1 LFIFVRNYFYSLFKI
16 EKTIM
21 DNIYDTGYNTTQHN
35 KIQMSKVIDN
45 KDAENYST
53 YLGEKGYSIFKECL
67 SVDEQHYIRNELTM
81 KPHIP
86 KSPIQPTPFPIYLES
101 PLKLYI
107 PRYFGIE
114 TYGPPERILI
124 KPGDNINVEF
134 AGDLRPY
141 QNAIVDKYIKHVS
154 ASGGGLLDV
163 DPGKGKTVMALNI
176 ISKLQKS
183 TLVIVHKSF
192 LLNQWIER
200 IQQFLPG
207 ARVGRIQGQIID
219 TQDKDI
225 VIGMLQSLSMKE
237 YPKDTFQQF
246 GLAIYDECFPHD
258 TLVHTSHGP
267 MMIGR
272 LYKIWSQYNTQ
283 GYSCID
289 GDAVEMPKILS
300 YNMTTERFEYSN
312 MTHAWRRQ
320 RDELLRVYLLGGSF
334 VCTPEHKIL
343 TQGGYKCANQLVI
356 GDVIECLY
364 TANPDGVDG
373 CASMISGSGHESR
386 GKYKIPPIGSSTS
399 SPNAFLYYEKVSVE
413 EYNALSVPKLKTST
427 PPRRDIDVYDIEVAD
442 NHNFVLRLKDGRFYN
457 PIVSNCHHMGAEV
470 FSRCMMKVNTTYTL
484 GLSGTMS
491 RKDGLTKVFEMFIG
505 PVVHK
510 EKSELEHKV
519 VVKGIMYSV
528 EDEVF
533 NEMQYDYM
541 GNPKFSTMI
550 SKLCNY
556 NRRSEFILRV
566 IAAELELNPA
576 QQIMILAH
584 NKTLLTYLHDAITTR
599 KIGERAVLD
608 AGTQAQGITGLVGY
622 YVGGMKEAALK
633 ESEKKKII
641 IATYAMASEGLDIK
655 TLTTLILASPK
666 TDVCQSVGRIL
677 RQKHSSPLVVDIID
691 GHDIFMSQWYKRRKY
706 YKSQDYKILV
716 CDNTEYDVEEYKNDL
731 AKWKVSWAPKSDG
744 AGASV
749 SKKTQVVKT
758 KVGVAPVKGNTKGNT
773 KVKTI
778 AEKLNIKINVK
789 GKHNKKEDDD
799 EDDIETDNDNEEVDE
814 RTYSDSDSDDD
825 NESSIHEKKRK
836 ATRGKSGL
844 AGKGCLID
852 ITKL

>member
-1 LFIFVRNYFYSLFKI
+1 
-16 EKTIM
+16 
-21 DNIYDTGYNTTQHN
+21 
-35 KIQMSKVIDN
+35 MSKADDN
-45 KDAENYST
+45 NNNYST

-81 KPHIP
+81 KPYIP

-114 TYGPPERILI
+114 TYGPPDRILI
-124 KPGDNINVEF
+124 KPGDNVNVEF

-141 QNAIVDKYIKHVS
+141 QNAIVDKYIKHVG
-154 ASGGGLLDV
+154 ACGGGLLDV

-219 TQDKDI
+219 TENKDI

-237 YPKDTFQQF
+237 YPKDTFEQF
-246 GLAIYDECFPHD
+246 GLAIYDECFPYD
-258 TLVHTSHGP
+258 TLVHTSRGP
-267 MMIGR
+267 MMIGK
-272 LYKIWSQYNTQ
+272 LYEKWAQYNMQ

-289 GDAVEMPKILS
+289 ADAIECGKKVSNELPKILS
-300 YNMTTERFEYSN
+300 YNLSTERFEYSS

-320 RDELLRVYLLGGSF
+320 RDELLKVYLLGGSF
-334 VCTPEHKIL
+334 TCTPDHKIL
-343 TQGGYKCANQLVI
+343 THDGYKCANQLVM
-356 GDVIECLY
+356 GDKIQCLY
-364 TANPDGVDG
+364 TPNPDDID
-373 CASMISGSGHESR
+373 ASNTMPGYESS
-386 GKYKIPPIGSSTS
+386 GKYKILPLGPSTS

-413 EYNALSVPKLKTST
+413 EYYALITPSSNVKKLATST
-427 PPRRDIDVYDIEVAD
+427 STPRQTPTPTPPPPPPPPPPRRDIDVYDIEVAD

-510 EKSELEHKV
+510 EKAEPEHKV
-519 VVKGIMYSV
+519 LVKGLVYSV
-528 EDEVF
+528 DDEVF
-533 NEMQYDYM
+533 NETQYDYM

-584 NKTLLTYLHDAITTR
+584 NKTLLTYLHDAISSR
-599 KIGERAVLD
+599 KIGEKSVLD
-608 AGTQAQGITGLVGY
+608 TGTQAQGITGLVGY

-677 RQKHSSPLVVDIID
+677 RQKHSSPLVIDIID

-716 CDNTEYDVEEYKNDL
+716 CDNTEYDTQGFKNDL
-731 AKWKVSWAPKSDG
+731 AKWKVSWAPKGEGGSS
-744 AGASV
+744 SV
-749 SKKTQVVKT
+749 SKKTQATKNKVAAPALAATKT
-758 KVGVAPVKGNTKGNT
+758 TATKG
-773 KVKTI
+773 KSI

-789 GKHNKKEDDD
+789 GKQNRDDDEDDD
-799 EDDIETDNDNEEVDE
+799 EDDNYECNSDDDNEEVDE
-814 RTYSDSDSDDD
+814 RTYGDSGDDD
-825 NESSIHEKKRK
+825 DEEKESSMHEKKRK
-836 ATRGKSGL
+836 TMRGKSGL
-844 AGKGCLID
+844 VGKGCLID

>member
-1 LFIFVRNYFYSLFKI
+1 
-16 EKTIM
+16 
-21 DNIYDTGYNTTQHN
+21 
-35 KIQMSKVIDN
+35 MSKED
-45 KDAENYST
+45 DNYST

-114 TYGPPERILI
+114 TYGPPDRILI
-124 KPGDNINVEF
+124 KPGDNVNVEF

-141 QNAIVDKYIKHVS
+141 QNAIVDKYIKHVG

-246 GLAIYDECFPHD
+246 GLAIYDECFPYD
-258 TLVHTSHGP
+258 TLVHTSRGP
-267 MMIGR
+267 MMIGK
-272 LYKIWSQYNTQ
+272 LYDKWAQYNTQ

-289 GDAVEMPKILS
+289 ADAIECGKKVSNELPKILS
-300 YNMTTERFEYSN
+300 YNISTERFEYSN

-334 VCTPEHKIL
+334 VCTPDHKIL
-343 TQGGYKCANQLVI
+343 TQNGYKCANHLVM
-356 GDVIECLY
+356 GDKIECLY
-364 TANPDGVDG
+364 TPNPYDIDV
-373 CASMISGSGHESR
+373 SMTIPGYESR
-386 GKYKIPPIGSSTS
+386 GKYKVPPLGPSTS
-399 SPNAFLYYEKVSVE
+399 SSSAFLYYEKVSVE
-413 EYNALSVPKLKTST
+413 EYNALRVPKVKKLATSTST
-427 PPRRDIDVYDIEVAD
+427 PRKDIDVYDIEVAD

-510 EKSELEHKV
+510 EKAESEHKV
-519 VVKGIMYSV
+519 LVKGLVYSV
-528 EDEVF
+528 DDEVF
-533 NEMQYDYM
+533 NETQYDYM

-584 NKTLLTYLHDAITTR
+584 NKTLLTYLHDAISSR
-599 KIGERAVLD
+599 KIGEKAVLD

-677 RQKHSSPLVVDIID
+677 RQKHSSPLVIDIID

-716 CDNTEYDVEEYKNDL
+716 CDNTEYDTQDFKNDL
-731 AKWKVSWAPKSDG
+731 VKWKVSWAPKG
-744 AGASV
+744 EGV
-749 SKKTQVVKT
+749 SKKTQAAKT
-758 KVGVAPVKGNTKGNT
+758 KVVVVAPTKTAPKGKS
-773 KVKTI
+773 I

-789 GKHNKKEDDD
+789 GGIAKKGKNSED
-799 EDDIETDNDNEEVDE
+799 EDEDNDNYECSSDDDNEEVDE
-814 RTYSDSDSDDD
+814 RTYSDSDGDD
-825 NESSIHEKKRK
+825 NESSMHEKKRK
-836 ATRGKSGL
+836 TMRGKSGL
-844 AGKGCLID
+844 VGKGCLID

>member
-1 LFIFVRNYFYSLFKI
+1 
-16 EKTIM
+16 
-21 DNIYDTGYNTTQHN
+21 
-35 KIQMSKVIDN
+35 MSKAGD
-45 KDAENYST
+45 KCDNYST

-114 TYGPPERILI
+114 TYGPPDQILI
-124 KPGDNINVEF
+124 KPGNTIDIEF

-141 QNAIVDKYIKHVS
+141 QNAIVDKYIKHVGV
-154 ASGGGLLDV
+154 SGGGLLDV

-246 GLAIYDECFPHD
+246 GLAIYDECFPYD
-258 TLVHTSHGP
+258 TLVHTSSGP
-267 MMIGR
+267 MMIGK
-272 LYKIWSQYNTQ
+272 LYGLWTQQKAQ

-289 GDAVEMPKILS
+289 ADAIECGKKVSNELPKILS
-300 YNMTTERFEYSN
+300 YNMTTSRFEYSN

-320 RDELLRVYLLGGSF
+320 RDELVRVYLLGGSF

-343 TQGGYKCANQLVI
+343 TQGGYKCANQLAM
-356 GDVIECLY
+356 GDKIQCLY
-364 TANPDGVDG
+364 TPNPDDVDG
-373 CASMISGSGHESR
+373 SANMIPGTGNESR
-386 GKYKIPPIGSSTS
+386 GKYKVPPLGPFTS
-399 SPNAFLYYEKVSVE
+399 LPNAFLYYEKVSVE
-413 EYNALSVPKLKTST
+413 EYNAPSVPKLP
-427 PPRRDIDVYDIEVAD
+427 PPRKDIDVYDIEVAD

-528 EDEVF
+528 DDEVF
-533 NEMQYDYM
+533 NETQYDYM

-584 NKTLLTYLHDAITTR
+584 NKTLLTYLHDAITNR
-599 KIGERAVLD
+599 KIGEKAVLD

-731 AKWKVSWAPKSDG
+731 SKWKVSWAPKGESAG
-744 AGASV
+744 AGAGV
-749 SKKTQVVKT
+749 SKRIQAAKT
-758 KVGVAPVKGNTKGNT
+758 KVAAAAAAPTKTATKG
-773 KVKTI
+773 KSI

-789 GKHNKKEDDD
+789 GKHNRKEDDD
-799 EDDIETDNDNEEVDE
+799 DNEDEIETDNDADNDNEEVDE
-814 RTYSDSDSDDD
+814 RTYSDSDDDD
-825 NESSIHEKKRK
+825 NNESSMHEKKRK
-836 ATRGKSGL
+836 NTRGKSGL

>member
-1 LFIFVRNYFYSLFKI
+1 MVKDTRR
-16 EKTIM
+16 
-21 DNIYDTGYNTTQHN
+21 DNNNNNNNNNN
-35 KIQMSKVIDN
+35 KMSKADDN
-45 KDAENYST
+45 NHST

-114 TYGPPERILI
+114 TYGPPDRILI
-124 KPGDNINVEF
+124 KPGNTIDVEF

-141 QNAIVDKYIKHVS
+141 QNAIVDKYIKHVG
-154 ASGGGLLDV
+154 ACGGGLLDV

-183 TLVIVHKSF
+183 ALVIVHKSF

-219 TQDKDI
+219 TENKDI

-246 GLAIYDECFPHD
+246 GLAIYDECFPYD

-267 MMIGR
+267 MMIGK
-272 LYKIWSQYNTQ
+272 LYDKWAQYNTQ
-283 GYSCID
+283 GYTCID
-289 GDAVEMPKILS
+289 ADAIECGKKVSNELPKILS
-300 YNMTTERFEYSN
+300 YNTTTNRFEYSN
-312 MTHAWRRQ
+312 MTHAWKRY

-334 VCTPEHKIL
+334 ICTPEHKIL
-343 TQGGYKCANQLVI
+343 TRGGYKCANQLTI
-356 GDVIECLY
+356 GDTIECLY
-364 TANPDGVDG
+364 TPNPNDID
-373 CASMISGSGHESR
+373 ASMIPGYESR
-386 GKYKIPPIGSSTS
+386 GKYKIPPLGPSTS
-399 SPNAFLYYEKVSVE
+399 LPNAFLYYEKVSVE
-413 EYNALSVPKLKTST
+413 EYYALSVPKAQS
-427 PPRRDIDVYDIEVAD
+427 PRKDIDVYDIEVAD
-442 NHNFVLRLKDGRFYN
+442 NHNFVLRLKDGRYYN

-510 EKSELEHKV
+510 EKAESEHKV
-519 VVKGIMYSV
+519 VVKGIVYSV
-528 EDEVF
+528 DDEVF
-533 NEMQYDYM
+533 NETQYDYM

-556 NRRSEFILRV
+556 NRRSEFILRA

-584 NKTLLTYLHDAITTR
+584 NKTLLTYLHDAISSR
-599 KIGERAVLD
+599 KIGEKSVLD

-677 RQKHSSPLVVDIID
+677 RTKHSSPLVIDIID
-691 GHDIFMSQWYKRRKY
+691 EHDIFMSQWYKRRKY

-716 CDNTEYDVEEYKNDL
+716 CDNTEYDTQDFKNDL
-731 AKWKVSWAPKSDG
+731 AKWKVSWAPKGEGVSG
-744 AGASV
+744 GV
-749 SKKTQVVKT
+749 SKKIQTQAAKT
-758 KVGVAPVKGNTKGNT
+758 KVAAPAATKTATKG
-773 KVKTI
+773 KSI

-789 GKHNKKEDDD
+789 GGMAKKGKNSDDD
-799 EDDIETDNDNEEVDE
+799 DDDDDNYECSSDNDNEEVDE
-814 RTYSDSDSDDD
+814 RTYSDSDSDDK
-825 NESSIHEKKRK
+825 SSMHEKKRK
-836 ATRGKSGL
+836 TTRGKSGL

>member
-1 LFIFVRNYFYSLFKI
+1 
-16 EKTIM
+16 
-21 DNIYDTGYNTTQHN
+21 
-35 KIQMSKVIDN
+35 MSKSDDN
-45 KDAENYST
+45 NNYST

-114 TYGPPERILI
+114 TYGPPDRILI
-124 KPGDNINVEF
+124 KPGDNVNVEF

-141 QNAIVDKYIKHVS
+141 QNAIVDKYIKHVG
-154 ASGGGLLDV
+154 ACGGGLLDV

-219 TQDKDI
+219 TENKDI

-246 GLAIYDECFPHD
+246 GLAIYDECFPYD
-258 TLVHTSHGP
+258 TLVHTSRGP
-267 MMIGR
+267 MMIGK
-272 LYKIWSQYNTQ
+272 LYDKWAQYNTQ

-289 GDAVEMPKILS
+289 ADAIECGKKVSNELPKILS
-300 YNMTTERFEYSN
+300 YNLSTERFEYSN

-334 VCTPEHKIL
+334 VCTPDHKIL
-343 TQGGYKCANQLVI
+343 TQGGYKCANQLVM
-356 GDVIECLY
+356 GDKIQCLY
-364 TANPDGVDG
+364 TPNPYDIDV
-373 CASMISGSGHESR
+373 SMSIPGYESR
-386 GKYKIPPIGSSTS
+386 GKYKVPPLGPSTS
-399 SPNAFLYYEKVSVE
+399 SSNAFLYYEKVSVE
-413 EYNALSVPKLKTST
+413 EYNALARPNVKKLATST
-427 PPRRDIDVYDIEVAD
+427 SPPRKDIDVYDIEVAD

-457 PIVSNCHHMGAEV
+457 PVVSNCHHMGAEV

-510 EKSELEHKV
+510 EKAEPEHKV
-519 VVKGIMYSV
+519 LVKGLVYSV
-528 EDEVF
+528 DDEVF
-533 NEMQYDYM
+533 NETQYDYM

-584 NKTLLTYLHDAITTR
+584 NKTLLTYLHDAISSR
-599 KIGERAVLD
+599 KIGEKAVLD

-677 RQKHSSPLVVDIID
+677 RQKHSSPLVIDIID

-716 CDNTEYDVEEYKNDL
+716 CDNTEYDTQDFKNDL
-731 AKWKVSWAPKSDG
+731 AKWKVSWAPKG
-744 AGASV
+744 ESV
-749 SKKTQVVKT
+749 SKKTQATKAKVVAAAPTKT
-758 KVGVAPVKGNTKGNT
+758 APKGKS
-773 KVKTI
+773 I
-778 AEKLNIKINVK
+778 AEKLNIKINIK
-789 GKHNKKEDDD
+789 GGMAKKGRNSDD
-799 EDDIETDNDNEEVDE
+799 EDEDNIDTDNDNEEVDE
-814 RTYSDSDSDDD
+814 RTYSDSDGDDD
-825 NESSIHEKKRK
+825 ESSMHEKKRK
-836 ATRGKSGL
+836 TMRGKSGL

>member
-1 LFIFVRNYFYSLFKI
+1 
-16 EKTIM
+16 
-21 DNIYDTGYNTTQHN
+21 
-35 KIQMSKVIDN
+35 MSKDDD
-45 KDAENYST
+45 KNYST

-67 SVDEQHYIRNELTM
+67 SVDEQYYIRNELTM

-114 TYGPPERILI
+114 TYGPPDRILI
-124 KPGDNINVEF
+124 KQGNNIDVEF

-141 QNAIVDKYIKHVS
+141 QNAIVDKYIKHVG
-154 ASGGGLLDV
+154 ACGGGLLDV

-183 TLVIVHKSF
+183 ALVIVHKSF

-219 TQDKDI
+219 TENKDI

-246 GLAIYDECFPHD
+246 GLAIYDECFPYD
-258 TLVHTSHGP
+258 TMVHTSRGP
-267 MMIGR
+267 MMIGK
-272 LYKIWSQYNTQ
+272 LYDKWAQYNTQ

-289 GDAVEMPKILS
+289 ADAIESGKKVSNELPKIVS
-300 YNMTTERFEYSN
+300 YNTTTNRFEYSN
-312 MTHAWRRQ
+312 MTHAWRKQ

-343 TQGGYKCANQLVI
+343 TQGGYKCANQLAMGDKI
-356 GDVIECLY
+356 QCLYTPNPGDVIDVN
-364 TANPDGVDG
+364 T
-373 CASMISGSGHESR
+373 CAIPGYESHD
-386 GKYKIPPIGSSTS
+386 KYKIPPIGAIGPSTS

-413 EYNALSVPKLKTST
+413 QYNALITSPNVKKLTTST
-427 PPRRDIDVYDIEVAD
+427 PTPPPPRKDIDVYDIEVAD

-510 EKSELEHKV
+510 EKAESEHKV
-519 VVKGIMYSV
+519 VVKGIVYSV
-528 EDEVF
+528 DDEVF
-533 NEMQYDYM
+533 NETQYDYM

-584 NKTLLTYLHDAITTR
+584 NKTLLTYLHDAITAR
-599 KIGERAVLD
+599 KIGENAVLD

-677 RQKHSSPLVVDIID
+677 RQKHSSPLVIDIID

-716 CDNTEYDVEEYKNDL
+716 CDNTEYDTQGFKNDL
-731 AKWKVSWAPKSDG
+731 VKWKVSWAPKGESAG
-744 AGASV
+744 AGV
-749 SKKTQVVKT
+749 SKKIQTQTSKAKVVS
-758 KVGVAPVKGNTKGNT
+758 VAALVPVKGKS
-773 KVKTI
+773 I
-778 AEKLNIKINVK
+778 AEKLNIKINIK
-789 GKHNKKEDDD
+789 GGMAKKGRNSDD
-799 EDDIETDNDNEEVDE
+799 EDDDGVQIETDDDNEEVDE
-814 RTYSDSDSDDD
+814 RTYSDSGDDD
-825 NESSIHEKKRK
+825 ESSMHEKKRK
-836 ATRGKSGL
+836 TTRGKSGL
-844 AGKGCLID
+844 AEKGCLID

>member
-1 LFIFVRNYFYSLFKI
+1 
-16 EKTIM
+16 
-21 DNIYDTGYNTTQHN
+21 
-35 KIQMSKVIDN
+35 MSKADDN
-45 KDAENYST
+45 NYST

-114 TYGPPERILI
+114 TYGPPDRILI
-124 KPGDNINVEF
+124 KPGNTIDVEF

-141 QNAIVDKYIKHVS
+141 QNAIVDKYIKHVGVC
-154 ASGGGLLDV
+154 GGGLLDV

-219 TQDKDI
+219 TENKDI

-246 GLAIYDECFPHD
+246 GLAIYDECFPYD
-258 TLVHTSHGP
+258 TMVHTSYGP
-267 MMIGR
+267 MMIGK
-272 LYKIWSQYNTQ
+272 LYEKWAQYNMQ

-289 GDAVEMPKILS
+289 ADAIECGKKVSNELPKILS
-300 YNMTTERFEYSN
+300 YNISTERFEYSS

-334 VCTPEHKIL
+334 TCTPDHKIL

-356 GDVIECLY
+356 GDKIQCLY
-364 TANPDGVDG
+364 TPNPDDID
-373 CASMISGSGHESR
+373 ASSTMPGYESR
-386 GKYKIPPIGSSTS
+386 GKYKVPPLGSSTS

-413 EYNALSVPKLKTST
+413 EYNALSGSESKVKKLATST
-427 PPRRDIDVYDIEVAD
+427 SPPRKDIDVYDIEVAD

-457 PIVSNCHHMGAEV
+457 PVVSNCHHMGAEV

-510 EKSELEHKV
+510 EKAEPEHKV
-519 VVKGIMYSV
+519 LVKGLVYSV
-528 EDEVF
+528 DDEVF
-533 NEMQYDYM
+533 NETQYDYM

-584 NKTLLTYLHDAITTR
+584 NKTLLTYLHDAISSR
-599 KIGERAVLD
+599 KIGEKAVLD

-677 RQKHSSPLVVDIID
+677 RQKHSSPLVIDIID

-716 CDNTEYDVEEYKNDL
+716 CDNMEYDTQGFKNDL
-731 AKWKVSWAPKSDG
+731 AKWKVSWAPKGEG
-744 AGASV
+744 AGVRV
-749 SKKTQVVKT
+749 SKKTQATKAKVVAAVPTKT
-758 KVGVAPVKGNTKGNT
+758 ATNGKS
-773 KVKTI
+773 I
-778 AEKLNIKINVK
+778 AEKLNIKINIKGGIAKK
-789 GKHNKKEDDD
+789 GKNIDDEDEDEDEDDD
-799 EDDIETDNDNEEVDE
+799 EVYDVETKDDNEEVDE
-814 RTYSDSDSDDD
+814 RTYSDSDGDDD
-825 NESSIHEKKRK
+825 ESSMHKKKRK
-836 ATRGKSGL
+836 TMRGKSGL
-844 AGKGCLID
+844 VGKGCLID
-852 ITKL
+852 ITNL

>member
-1 LFIFVRNYFYSLFKI
+1 
-16 EKTIM
+16 M
-21 DNIYDTGYNTTQHN
+21 
-35 KIQMSKVIDN
+35 N
-45 KDAENYST
+45 KDDDKNYST

-67 SVDEQHYIRNELTM
+67 SVDEQYYIRNELTM

-114 TYGPPERILI
+114 TYGPPDRILI
-124 KPGDNINVEF
+124 KPGDNIDVEF

-141 QNAIVDKYIKHVS
+141 QNAIVDKYIKHVG
-154 ASGGGLLDV
+154 ACGGGLLDV

-219 TQDKDI
+219 IENKDI

-246 GLAIYDECFPHD
+246 GLAIYDECFPYD
-258 TLVHTSHGP
+258 TLVHTSRGP
-267 MMIGR
+267 MMIGK
-272 LYKIWSQYNTQ
+272 LYEKWTKYNTQ
-283 GYSCID
+283 GYSCVD
-289 GDAVEMPKILS
+289 ADAVESGRKVSNELPKILS
-300 YNMTTERFEYSN
+300 YNLATSRFEYSN

-320 RDELLRVYLLGGSF
+320 REELLRVYLLGGSF

-343 TQGGYKCANQLVI
+343 TQGGYKCANQLMM
-356 GDVIECLY
+356 GDKIQCLY
-364 TANPDGVDG
+364 TPKPGDID
-373 CASMISGSGHESR
+373 ASAIPGYESR
-386 GKYKIPPIGSSTS
+386 GKYKVPPLGPSTS

-413 EYNALSVPKLKTST
+413 QYNALITSPNVKKLTTST
-427 PPRRDIDVYDIEVAD
+427 PLSPPLQSSIDVYDIEVAD

-457 PIVSNCHHMGAEV
+457 PVVSNCHHMGAEV

-510 EKSELEHKV
+510 EKAEPEHKV
-519 VVKGIMYSV
+519 LVKGLVYSV
-528 EDEVF
+528 DDEVF
-533 NEMQYDYM
+533 NETQYDYM

-566 IAAELELNPA
+566 IAAELELNPG

-584 NKTLLTYLHDAITTR
+584 NKTLLTYLHDAITAR
-599 KIGERAVLD
+599 KIGEKAVLD
-608 AGTQAQGITGLVGY
+608 AGTQSQGITGLVGY

-677 RQKHSSPLVVDIID
+677 RQKHSSPLVIDIID

-716 CDNTEYDVEEYKNDL
+716 CDNTEYDTQGFKNDL
-731 AKWKVSWAPKSDG
+731 AKWKVSWAPKGEGVS
-744 AGASV
+744 AGV

-758 KVGVAPVKGNTKGNT
+758 KAVAPASTATKTTATKG
-773 KVKTI
+773 KSI
-778 AEKLNIKINVK
+778 AEKLNIKINIK
-789 GKHNKKEDDD
+789 GKHSRNDDDD
-799 EDDIETDNDNEEVDE
+799 EDEDDAQIETDNDNNEEVDE
-814 RTYSDSDSDDD
+814 RTYSDSDSDD
-825 NESSIHEKKRK
+825 EKKR
-836 ATRGKSGL
+836 TTMRGKSGL

>member
-1 LFIFVRNYFYSLFKI
+1 
-16 EKTIM
+16 
-21 DNIYDTGYNTTQHN
+21 
-35 KIQMSKVIDN
+35 MSKADDN
-45 KDAENYST
+45 NYST

-114 TYGPPERILI
+114 TYGPPDRILI
-124 KPGDNINVEF
+124 KPGDKIDVEF

-141 QNAIVDKYIKHVS
+141 QDAIVDKYIKHVG
-154 ASGGGLLDV
+154 AGGGGLLDV

-207 ARVGRIQGQIID
+207 ARVGRIQGQILD
-219 TQDKDI
+219 TENKDI

-246 GLAIYDECFPHD
+246 GLAIYDECFPYD
-258 TLVHTSHGP
+258 TLLHTSHGP
-267 MMIGR
+267 MMIGK
-272 LYKIWSQYNTQ
+272 LYEKWAQYNTQ

-289 GDAVEMPKILS
+289 TDAIECGKKVSNELPKILS
-300 YNMTTERFEYSN
+300 YNMTTSRFEYSN

-334 VCTPEHKIL
+334 VCTPDHKIL
-343 TQGGYKCANQLVI
+343 THGGYKCANQLVM
-356 GDVIECLY
+356 GDKIECLY
-364 TANPDGVDG
+364 TPNPYDMD
-373 CASMISGSGHESR
+373 ASAIPGYESR
-386 GKYKIPPIGSSTS
+386 GKYKIPPLGPSTS

-413 EYNALSVPKLKTST
+413 QYYALSVPNVKTST
-427 PPRRDIDVYDIEVAD
+427 PSSIPPRRDIDVYDIEVAD

-510 EKSELEHKV
+510 EKAESEHKV
-519 VVKGIMYSV
+519 IVKGIVYSV
-528 EDEVF
+528 DDEVF
-533 NEMQYDYM
+533 NETQYDYM

-556 NRRSEFILRV
+556 NRRSEFILRT

-584 NKTLLTYLHDAITTR
+584 NKTLLTYLHDAITAR
-599 KIGERAVLD
+599 KIGENAVLD

-677 RQKHSSPLVVDIID
+677 RQKHSSPLVIDIID

-716 CDNTEYDVEEYKNDL
+716 CDNTEYDTQGFKTDL
-731 AKWKVSWAPKSDG
+731 SKWKVSWAPKG
-744 AGASV
+744 EGASVGV
-749 SKKTQVVKT
+749 SKKTQVGKT
-758 KVGVAPVKGNTKGNT
+758 KVAAPITAPVKGNT

-789 GKHNKKEDDD
+789 GKHNRNHEEDADAGED
-799 EDDIETDNDNEEVDE
+799 EVQIETDDDNDNNEEVDE
-814 RTYSDSDSDDD
+814 RTYSDSDSDSDSDD
-825 NESSIHEKKRK
+825 EKKRK
-836 ATRGKSGL
+836 TTRGKSGL

>member
-1 LFIFVRNYFYSLFKI
+1 
-16 EKTIM
+16 
-21 DNIYDTGYNTTQHN
+21 
-35 KIQMSKVIDN
+35 MSKADDN
-45 KDAENYST
+45 NYST

-114 TYGPPERILI
+114 TYGPPDRILI
-124 KPGDNINVEF
+124 KPGNTIDVEF

-141 QNAIVDKYIKHVS
+141 QNAIVDKYIKHVGVC
-154 ASGGGLLDV
+154 GGGLLDV

-219 TQDKDI
+219 TENKDI

-246 GLAIYDECFPHD
+246 GLAIYDECFPYD
-258 TLVHTSHGP
+258 TMVHTSYGP
-267 MMIGR
+267 MMIGK
-272 LYKIWSQYNTQ
+272 LYEKWAQYNTQ

-289 GDAVEMPKILS
+289 ADAIECGKKVSNELPKILS
-300 YNMTTERFEYSN
+300 YNLSTERFEYSS

-334 VCTPEHKIL
+334 TCTPDHKIL

-356 GDVIECLY
+356 GDKIQCLY
-364 TANPDGVDG
+364 TPNPDDID
-373 CASMISGSGHESR
+373 ASSTMPGYESR
-386 GKYKIPPIGSSTS
+386 GKYKVPPLGSSTS

-413 EYNALSVPKLKTST
+413 EYNALSGSESKVKKFATST
-427 PPRRDIDVYDIEVAD
+427 SPPRKDIDVYDIEVAD

-457 PIVSNCHHMGAEV
+457 PVVSNCHHMGAEV

-510 EKSELEHKV
+510 EKAEPEHKV
-519 VVKGIMYSV
+519 IVKGLVYSV
-528 EDEVF
+528 DDEVF
-533 NEMQYDYM
+533 NETQYDYM

-584 NKTLLTYLHDAITTR
+584 NKTLLTYLHDAISSR
-599 KIGERAVLD
+599 KIGEKAVLV

-677 RQKHSSPLVVDIID
+677 RQKHSSPLVIDIID

-716 CDNTEYDVEEYKNDL
+716 CDNMEYDTQGFKNDL
-731 AKWKVSWAPKSDG
+731 AKWKVSWAPKGES
-744 AGASV
+744 AGVRV
-749 SKKTQVVKT
+749 SKKTQATKAKVVAAVPTKT
-758 KVGVAPVKGNTKGNT
+758 ATNGKS
-773 KVKTI
+773 I
-778 AEKLNIKINVK
+778 AEKLNIKINIKGGIAKK
-789 GKHNKKEDDD
+789 GKNIDDEDEDDD
-799 EDDIETDNDNEEVDE
+799 EVYDVETKDDNEEVDE
-814 RTYSDSDSDDD
+814 RTYSDSDGDDD
-825 NESSIHEKKRK
+825 ESSMHKKKRK
-836 ATRGKSGL
+836 TMRGKSGL
-844 AGKGCLID
+844 VGKGCLID
-852 ITKL
+852 ITNL